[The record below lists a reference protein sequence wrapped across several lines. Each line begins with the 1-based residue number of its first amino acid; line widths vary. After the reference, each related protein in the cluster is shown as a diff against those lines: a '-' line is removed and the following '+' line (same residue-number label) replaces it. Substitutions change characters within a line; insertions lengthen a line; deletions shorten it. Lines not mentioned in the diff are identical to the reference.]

1 MINREFQT
9 INIKKQI
16 IICAISL
23 SLVLIL
29 SVCANNVFLTKP
41 AYSTADNSIAGI
53 YISIDN
59 SSVPIVDYGY
69 IDEIYIGPQRNPVTT
84 TSYALSYYEE
94 YNRTGDD
101 QSKQAFLNN
110 SDWLVNNAV
119 SKGNY
124 SIFEYK
130 FSWPPYHLKPPWHDG
145 MAQGRAIQ
153 VLIKAHKITG
163 DEKYLDS
170 AKLLLNSFFVEVKNG
185 GVTYKTPNDG
195 WWYEHYAGVGGDEP
209 RVLNAMLFA
218 ILGIYEYYE
227 YTRDPAAKYLF
238 DQGVLVLKKDLPR
251 YEYYNGTYSTYDILD
266 NRRPASMSYHNLH
279 VKLLGD
285 LYKITKEEIFKTY
298 HDKWKNFNI
307 SETLLQKLDIYD
319 KPSELELR
327 FTLTVPNRNMS
338 IVKIIQNSSGGDS
351 IPQIFRIEEKRNEN
365 MSIVKIIQNS
375 SGGDSIP
382 QIFRIEGSTG
392 NKTVIGFGS
401 QVFDYRG
408 KYISLIIGNAVKS
421 PRDLPI
427 EFIFRIKSIDDEHHR
442 LVFVHGPTTQGWRN
456 NDYYVKIDSNS
467 STSVNLKQLF
477 GDGYLSI
484 EQIVIALPKQI
495 TVSPLEFGVN
505 LNIPTENAE

>member
-9 INIKKQI
+9 IDIKKQI

-69 IDEIYIGPQRNPVTT
+69 MDEIYIGPQRNAVTT
-84 TSYALSYYEE
+84 TNKALSYYEE

-101 QSKQAFLNN
+101 YSKRAFLNN

-119 SKGNY
+119 PKGNY

-130 FSWPPYHLKPPWHDG
+130 FPWPPFHLKPLWHDG

-153 VLIKAHKITG
+153 VLIKAHEITG

-209 RVLNAMLFA
+209 RVLNAMLFT

-227 YTRDPAAKYLF
+227 YTHDPAAKYLF
-238 DQGVLVLKKDLPR
+238 DQGVLALKKDLPR
-251 YEYYNGTYSTYDILD
+251 YEYYNGTYSTYHVLNNQI
-266 NRRPASMSYHNLH
+266 PASLSYHDIH

-285 LYKITKEEIFKTY
+285 LYKITREEIFKIY

-307 SETLLQKLDIYD
+307 SETLFQKLDIYD
-319 KPSELELR
+319 NPSELELR
-327 FTLTVPNRNMS
+327 FNLKVANKNMS
-338 IVKIIQNSSGGDS
+338 IVKIIQNSSS
-351 IPQIFRIEEKRNEN
+351 
-365 MSIVKIIQNS
+365 
-375 SGGDSIP
+375 DSIP
-382 QIFRIEGSTG
+382 QIFRIEGSTD
-392 NKTVIGFGS
+392 NKTVVDFSS
-401 QVFDYRG
+401 QIFDYRG
-408 KYISLIIGNAVKS
+408 KHISLIIGNAVKS

-427 EFIFRIKSIDDEHHR
+427 EFIFNIKSIDDDEDHR
-442 LVFVHGPTTQGWRN
+442 LIFVHGPTTQGWRDN
-456 NDYYVKIDSNS
+456 KYYVKIDSNS
-467 STSVNLKQLF
+467 SASVNLKHLF
-477 GDGYLSI
+477 GDGYLSVN
-484 EQIVIALPKQI
+484 QIVIAIPKEM
-495 TVSPLEFGVN
+495 TVSPLEFSVN
-505 LNIPTENAE
+505 FNGTIENAE